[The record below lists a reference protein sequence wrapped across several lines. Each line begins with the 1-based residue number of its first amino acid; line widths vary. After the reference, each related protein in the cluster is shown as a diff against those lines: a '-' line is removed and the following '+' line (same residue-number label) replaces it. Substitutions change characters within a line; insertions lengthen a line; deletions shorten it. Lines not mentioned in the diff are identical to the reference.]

1 MKVPMSEVFGWTAT
15 ILSLVYKIPQI
26 IKLYQ
31 TKQVGSLSF
40 LSLLCQWLS
49 YSFYIVHGIV
59 IQDMPIIT
67 MGIASIAQSVLLL
80 AMFAYYKK
88 HQREQPINQ
97 VESQ

>member
-1 MKVPMSEVFGWTAT
+1 MNEAFGWAAT
-15 ILSLVYKIPQI
+15 VFSLVYKIPQI
-26 IKLYQ
+26 VKLYQ

-67 MGIASIAQSVLLL
+67 MGVVSMAQSILLL

>member
-1 MKVPMSEVFGWTAT
+1 MNEAFGWSAT
-15 ILSLVYKIPQI
+15 LFSLVYKIPQI
-26 IKLYQ
+26 VKLYQ

-67 MGIASIAQSVLLL
+67 MGVVSMAQSILLL

-88 HQREQPINQ
+88 KQREQPINQ
-97 VESQ
+97 VDSP

>member
-1 MKVPMSEVFGWTAT
+1 MNEAFGWAAT
-15 ILSLVYKIPQI
+15 VFSLVYKIPQI
-26 IKLYQ
+26 VKLYQ

-59 IQDMPIIT
+59 IEDMPIIT
-67 MGIASIAQSVLLL
+67 MGVVSMVQSILLL

-97 VESQ
+97 VGSQ

>member
-1 MKVPMSEVFGWTAT
+1 MNEAVGGAAPVF
-15 ILSLVYKIPQI
+15 SLVYKIPQI
-26 IKLYQ
+26 VKLYQ

-59 IQDMPIIT
+59 IEDMPIIT
-67 MGIASIAQSVLLL
+67 MGVVSMVQSILLL

-97 VESQ
+97 VGSQ